1 MTIALIRHGQ
11 TAWNFE
17 RRLQGTTDIPL
28 NDTGRE
34 QAATVAP
41 RLTGTWDVV
50 VSSPLGRA
58 RETAQ
63 IIADALGL
71 ELGPTYTDVVERHY
85 GDAEGATAQM
95 VVENWPDHQYPNLE
109 TEESVIE
116 RGLRGIEA
124 IARDYPGRNVL
135 VVSHGTL
142 IRLTLSHL
150 SGTTVPPLENCSVSV
165 IEATESGWSLLDAGT
180 ARTTP
185 SLETALSGSSAQ

>member
-41 RLTGTWDVV
+41 RLTGDWDVI

-63 IIADALGL
+63 IVADALGL
-71 ELGPTYTDVVERHY
+71 ELGPVYPDVVERHY
-85 GDAEGATAQM
+85 GDAEGATAEI
-95 VVENWPDHQYPNLE
+95 VRENWPDHVYPNLE
-109 TEESVIE
+109 SEESVIE
-116 RGLRGIEA
+116 RGLRGLDA
-124 IARDYPGRNVL
+124 ITRDYPGQNVL

-142 IRLTLSHL
+142 IRLTLSHIA
-150 SGTTVPPLENCSVSV
+150 GEAIPPLENCSISTV
-165 IEATESGWSLLDAGT
+165 EPGESGWTVLESGDF
-180 ARTTP
+180 RTTP
-185 SLETALSGSSAQ
+185 SLENAFNGADAR

>member
-1 MTIALIRHGQ
+1 MTIALVRHGQ

-71 ELGPTYTDVVERHY
+71 ELGGTYPDVVERHY

-95 VVENWPDHQYPNLE
+95 V
-109 TEESVIE
+109 
-116 RGLRGIEA
+116 
-124 IARDYPGRNVL
+124 
-135 VVSHGTL
+135 
-142 IRLTLSHL
+142 
-150 SGTTVPPLENCSVSV
+150 LENCSVSV
-165 IEATESGWSLLDAGT
+165 IEATDDGWSLLDAGT

-185 SLETALSGSSAQ
+185 SLETALSGPTAR

>member
-41 RLTGTWDVV
+41 RLTGDWDVV

-71 ELGPTYTDVVERHY
+71 ELGPVYHEVVERHY
-85 GDAEGATAQM
+85 GDAEGATAEM
-95 VVENWPDHQYPNLE
+95 VEANWPDRLYPNLE
-109 TEESVIE
+109 TEESVVE
-116 RGLRGIEA
+116 RGLRGLEA
-124 IARDYPGRNVL
+124 IARDYPGQNVL

-150 SGTTVPPLENCSVSV
+150 SGATIPPLENCSIST
-165 IEATESGWSLLDAGT
+165 IALGDSGWSLVEAGT
-180 ARTTP
+180 SRTTP
-185 SLETALSGSSAQ
+185 SLETTLNGSSAR

>member
-28 NDTGRE
+28 NETGRE
-34 QAATVAP
+34 QAATVAD
-41 RLTGTWDVV
+41 RLVGDWDVI

-63 IIADALGL
+63 IVADALGL
-71 ELGPTYTDVVERHY
+71 ELGPVYDEVVERHY
-85 GDAEGATAQM
+85 GDAEGATAEIISEQ
-95 VVENWPDHQYPNLE
+95 WPDHVYPNLE

-116 RGLRGIEA
+116 RGLRGLDA
-124 IARDYPGRNVL
+124 IARDYPGQNVL

-150 SGTTVPPLENCSVSV
+150 SGTAIAPLENCSIST
-165 IEATESGWSLLDAGT
+165 IAQSDTGWELTAAGT
-180 ARTTP
+180 SRTTP
-185 SLETALSGSSAQ
+185 SLETALGGSGAR

>member
-41 RLTGTWDVV
+41 RLVGDWDVI

-63 IIADALGL
+63 IIADELGL
-71 ELGPTYTDVVERHY
+71 ELGPVYPDVVERHY
-85 GDAEGATAQM
+85 GDAEGATAEI
-95 VVENWPDHQYPNLE
+95 VRENWPDHQYPNLE
-109 TEESVIE
+109 SEESVIE

-124 IARDYPGRNVL
+124 IARDYPGQNVL

-150 SGTTVPPLENCSVSV
+150 SGSAIAPLENCSIST
-165 IEATESGWSLLDAGT
+165 IALAADGWSLVEAGLS
-180 ARTTP
+180 RTTP
-185 SLETALSGSSAQ
+185 SLETALNGSSAR